1 MCIRDRNTFRLCEK
15 QKNLCKT
22 SFKLAKIVNNGSKG
36 FPSNV
41 AFHELN
47 LGPGF
52 DPGLKIFLPNVHWES
67 VKLWDLRIVLL
78 LATRD
83 IPEGEELY
91 SEYFSAV

>member
-1 MCIRDRNTFRLCEK
+1 M
-15 QKNLCKT
+15 KNKKKPFKT

-41 AFHELN
+41 AYHELN
-47 LGPGF
+47 LGSGF
-52 DPGLKIFLPNVHWES
+52 DPVLKIFLPNVHWES
-67 VKLWDLRIVLL
+67 VELRDLRIVLL

-83 IPEGEELY
+83 IREGEELY